1 MKMKLIVAAIGLLST
16 LSANAALTVVDF
28 ETVPGA
34 VAASSDNAIPDG
46 YAGLHWDSSFY
57 ALHRGY
63 LPGSGY
69 DYGSIGDWVGY
80 SAYAN
85 PIGFSSDDDFNF
97 KGGYIASAWTA
108 SESVTVKGYNN
119 GVELYST
126 SLIATNVEDD
136 LPQLFSFNWNGVD
149 EIRFSGYSSH
159 IVVDNLQLKIVPVP
173 EPETYAMLMA
183 GLGVMGFV
191 ARRRRER

>member
-28 ETVPGA
+28 ESVPGA
-34 VAASSDNAIPDG
+34 VAASSNNQIPDG
-46 YAGLHWDSSFY
+46 YAGLHWDANFY
-57 ALHRGY
+57 ALHRDY

-85 PIGFSSDDDFNF
+85 PTGFSSDADFDF
-97 KGGYIASAWTA
+97 KGLYLASAWTA
-108 SESVTVKGYNN
+108 AEQVTIGGYNN
-119 GVELYST
+119 GSLLYST
-126 SLIATNVEDD
+126 TVTATNAQDD
-136 LPQLFSFNWNGVD
+136 LPQLFAVNWKGVD

-159 IVVDNLQLKIVPVP
+159 IVVDNLQLKITPVP